1 MICLLAAAGARASHP
16 RLVFGGATVAQ
27 GTPRWTAELPRLIP
41 AVRWLPSYR
50 RRLVPNTAYNPS
62 DASRVYKPACGDKPA
77 KLAYAIISGI
87 NRPQMVNPA
96 IESLASPGL
105 RS

>member
-1 MICLLAAAGARASHP
+1 
-16 RLVFGGATVAQ
+16 VAQ